1 MLDYRTQEA
10 VSTAEFFSNL
20 FDGKAGAYFAEQA
33 QAIKDGTIEREPFA
47 KKAAHEDK
55 AKSNSAGGPGSKS
68 YGPQFKL
75 TRLGD
80 IKLRPAEFVVDSLL
94 ETRSLAMMFGPP
106 SCGKSFIAVDVAA
119 SVASGLDFHGRKTL
133 QGPVLYLAGE
143 GHSGLKKRFAAWAKA
158 RGASLEDAPLFLSH
172 RAPMLLDKNHARA
185 VTKAVDAVAKAHGTP
200 RLIIVD
206 TVARALGGGDENSS
220 QDVGQFVRG
229 IDDLRSGHPGCTVLL
244 VHHSGHQSRDRARG
258 SSALKAALDAEYAV
272 SKSGRSVTVNC
283 SKMKDAQEPP
293 ELAFNIGQI
302 DLGDGMESACL
313 SYADPDDIPREKPL
327 TPGQKIAMEAFV
339 TAAVTLG
346 GFFEGKF
353 TGLHIEQWRNE
364 FYRVHHGEN
373 VETKRKAFNRAR
385 QDLVQARKI
394 SADDDIYRPT
404 DEGIIGQIEV
414 DAMFKR
420 DTGQ

>member
-1 MLDYRTQEA
+1 
-10 VSTAEFFSNL
+10 
-20 FDGKAGAYFAEQA
+20 
-33 QAIKDGTIEREPFA
+33 
-47 KKAAHEDK
+47 
-55 AKSNSAGGPGSKS
+55 
-68 YGPQFKL
+68 
-75 TRLGD
+75 
-80 IKLRPAEFVVDSLL
+80 
-94 ETRSLAMMFGPP
+94 
-106 SCGKSFIAVDVAA
+106 
-119 SVASGLDFHGRKTL
+119 
-133 QGPVLYLAGE
+133 
-143 GHSGLKKRFAAWAKA
+143 
-158 RGASLEDAPLFLSH
+158 
-172 RAPMLLDKNHARA
+172 
-185 VTKAVDAVAKAHGTP
+185 
-200 RLIIVD
+200 
-206 TVARALGGGDENSS
+206 
-220 QDVGQFVRG
+220 
-229 IDDLRSGHPGCTVLL
+229 
-244 VHHSGHQSRDRARG
+244 
-258 SSALKAALDAEYAV
+258 
-272 SKSGRSVTVNC
+272 
-283 SKMKDAQEPP
+283 
-293 ELAFNIGQI
+293 
-302 DLGDGMESACL
+302 MESACL